1 MSGERSRCRNTT
13 LVLGI
18 IIAILVCA
26 LAGALYYS
34 HTLLVGK
41 DSQIADLQNQNRELQ
56 DQINTLK
63 SWLAGNRTSYEE
75 KIGNL
80 QKQIADMQS
89 QIDEL
94 QKQVGEL
101 RSIVNLEE
109 TVKLE
114 KDKTVNL
121 MPRSSLGFSY
131 DTPYAGYITITFTA
145 TLPVELWVGSSSTT
159 PTYYFNYI
167 SNATYESITIPVTR
181 GTTYIVFENPH
192 GFGVTITYTIT
203 YRY

>member
-1 MSGERSRCRNTT
+1 MSGERSRCRGTT

-80 QKQIADMQS
+80 QKQVSD
-89 QIDEL
+89 
-94 QKQVGEL
+94 L

-109 TVKLE
+109 TVTLE
-114 KDKTVNL
+114 KGKTINL

-131 DTPYAGYITITFTA
+131 DTPYAGYITITFTVMGRA
-145 TLPVELWVGSSSTT
+145 GVGLWVGSSSTS
-159 PTYYFNYI
+159 PTYYFRY
-167 SNATYESITIPVTR
+167 
-181 GTTYIVFENPH
+181 TTN
-192 GFGVTITYTIT
+192 
-203 YRY
+203 